1 MAQTGF
7 FEWRVFNK
15 PGIPAWI
22 SGREFDTTGSTLLPN
37 VRPVLPSTGGG
48 VPTGLGFFHQTMLGS
63 TFAPIAVSSRPSMA
77 LEINPVLDEETHA
90 HIERVHHAAAVGQAL
105 IWFPWADL
113 ETWLIS
119 TGRTTYTTSHTIA
132 GSAGL
137 RPGGYFDPIVLV
149 TATAPAGNPIET
161 LTLVASSPAIDE
173 FALSAPDTDDQDQI
187 IVNAAFGAANAGKL
201 LSMHYWPLIEI
212 SALQLDKGPN
222 GPGNWTDILTI
233 EVRPSSKDYG
243 ADAPSS

>member
-1 MAQTGF
+1 MPQTGF
-7 FEWRVFNK
+7 LSWRKFNK
-15 PGIPAWI
+15 PVRPVWI
-22 SGREFDTTGSTLLPN
+22 SGRELDTAAATVLPN
-37 VRPVLPSTGGG
+37 ARMVLPPTGGG
-48 VPTGLGFFHQTMLGS
+48 VPTGLGYFHQTMLGS
-63 TFAPIAVSSRPSMA
+63 TFAPIAVSSRPSMTV
-77 LEINPVLDEETHA
+77 EIDPSQDEETHA

-119 TGRTTYTTSHTIA
+119 TGRINYTTSHTIA

-161 LTLVASSPAIDE
+161 LTLVASSPSVNE

-187 IVNAAFGAANAGKL
+187 IVNAGFGAANAGKL

-222 GPGNWTDILTI
+222 GPGNWTDILRVD
-233 EVRPSSKDYG
+233 VRPSSKDFG
-243 ADAPSS
+243 KDAP